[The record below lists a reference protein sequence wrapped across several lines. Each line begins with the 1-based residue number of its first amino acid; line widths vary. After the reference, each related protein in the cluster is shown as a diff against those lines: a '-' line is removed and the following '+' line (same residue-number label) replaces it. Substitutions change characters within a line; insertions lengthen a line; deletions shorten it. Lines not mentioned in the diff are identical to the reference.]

1 MMSPVMGLSGTNW
14 LIALLVVLGVT
25 LIVIL
30 SVILLSI
37 QPASG

>member
-1 MMSPVMGLSGTNW
+1 MGLSGTNR
-14 LIALLVVLGVT
+14 LIAVLVVLGVT
-25 LIVIL
+25 LIVVL

>member
-1 MMSPVMGLSGTNW
+1 MGLSTTNR
-14 LIALLVVLGVT
+14 LIALLVVLGVM

-37 QPASG
+37 QPVSA

>member
-1 MMSPVMGLSGTNW
+1 MMSLMGLSGTNR
-14 LIALLVVLGVT
+14 LIAVLVVLGVT